1 MREVVLQHVEV
12 MNETEQ
18 VFVFVTVF
26 NKETYGVPVI
36 MNMVLSVEKQDA
48 EFRKTIL
55 YMQNMKTKEADEAEK
70 LNV

>member
-18 VFVFVTVF
+18 VFVFVTIF

-55 YMQNMKTKEADEAEK
+55 YMQNMKKRLVGAERDGS
-70 LNV
+70 